1 MKKLFGK
8 LLGEAKP
15 TPTRS
20 EPIVIVS
27 GLPRSGTSMM
37 MKMLEAGG
45 IPPLTDKLRTADND
59 NPKGYYEFERVKQM
73 DKGDTAWMAQAQGK
87 VVKVISALLKHL
99 PAGYN
104 YQVIFLRRHMSEIL
118 ASQRK
123 MLINRGEDPDKMDD
137 AQMTMLFENHVR
149 QVENWLAQ
157 QPNIEVLYVHYSD
170 VMADPLTAINSMGRF
185 LGRDLE
191 VRAMAEVVDPD
202 LYRNRQTE
210 TAAA

>member
-149 QVENWLAQ
+149 QVESWLAQ

-185 LGRDLE
+185 LGRDLD
-191 VRAMAEVVDPD
+191 VRAMAEVVDPN